1 MLIWRLLLLYLLPS
15 SISSVEGSALTNDL
29 TPRNYNSSDVENYV
43 GYVKDPNGRGTI
55 SLVLSCLLTLV
66 LCVWSAL
73 HLNVPERNRKGI
85 TTIWINFRWILAG
98 IYSPEMVVFAAWRQ
112 WCSAR
117 MLNGHVQ
124 SLLEEQGAGRHDS
137 NATGSVKGP
146 QQCTVTWSMTH
157 SFFACS
163 GGFAVELQ
171 TLSGVLMTDTD
182 DAPATDHENVR
193 PVRLTLTARGM
204 MLLADSGHLPVV
216 EKAEIEDK
224 SKANDLA
231 KAAVI
236 VQATWMLIQVM
247 SRLAARLPV
256 TLLEV
261 NTVAHPLRL
270 HHVSLFWWHK
280 PLLPNEPIILRDE
293 SLAPLV
299 AFMYSS
305 SEMSG
310 YMDPER
316 VKSQTLIKTLF
327 AQLNLYS
334 RTPELETLRLLV
346 PHRNKQSAQE
356 PPHEQILPQGA
367 VQRATEACLTKVEES
382 RQKDVRS
389 AFFERQPR
397 ILQQRP
403 PSKYSSSSE
412 RTRHQMMEQAL
423 QQYPTLMS
431 KERILLTHQHPGL
444 STSTMNA
451 RDAKH
456 DCLHLRPEQLVANH
470 IQNWPSND
478 LLRNVDGLIVGMIL

>member
-261 NTVAHPLRL
+261 NTVAH
-270 HHVSLFWWHK
+270 V
-280 PLLPNEPIILRDE
+280 
-293 SLAPLV
+293 
-299 AFMYSS
+299 
-305 SEMSG
+305 EMSG

>member
-1 MLIWRLLLLYLLPS
+1 MLPLGHLCNPGAYQFQTGECECGRPGSTALPSDERPDGLRPTNRLQTLCSHCSFGIYEASSPRLVHHDLFCSSSIVLHLANPPLAGSCNRLNRTTEMLIRRLLHLYLLPW
-15 SISSVEGSALTNDL
+15 SISSVEGSTLTNHL
-29 TPRNYNSSDVENYV
+29 APRDYNSSHVDKYV

-73 HLNVPERNRKGI
+73 HLNVPERNRKGV

-124 SLLEEQGAGRHDS
+124 SLLEEQDAGRHDS
-137 NATGSVKGP
+137 NATGSAKGP

-171 TLSGVLMTDTD
+171 ALSGVLVTETD
-182 DAPATDHENVR
+182 DSPATDHENVR
-193 PVRLTLTARGM
+193 PARLTLTARGM

-261 NTVAHPLRL
+261 NTVAH
-270 HHVSLFWWHK
+270 V
-280 PLLPNEPIILRDE
+280 
-293 SLAPLV
+293 
-299 AFMYSS
+299 
-305 SEMSG
+305 
-310 YMDPER
+310 
-316 VKSQTLIKTLF
+316 
-327 AQLNLYS
+327 
-334 RTPELETLRLLV
+334 
-346 PHRNKQSAQE
+346 
-356 PPHEQILPQGA
+356 
-367 VQRATEACLTKVEES
+367 
-382 RQKDVRS
+382 
-389 AFFERQPR
+389 
-397 ILQQRP
+397 
-403 PSKYSSSSE
+403 
-412 RTRHQMMEQAL
+412 
-423 QQYPTLMS
+423 
-431 KERILLTHQHPGL
+431 
-444 STSTMNA
+444 
-451 RDAKH
+451 
-456 DCLHLRPEQLVANH
+456 
-470 IQNWPSND
+470 
-478 LLRNVDGLIVGMIL
+478 